1 MKRLFYAV
9 LSLYSLIRHVLNIIL
24 VFVLK
29 MYEYIVITFILKL

>member
-9 LSLYSLIRHVLNIIL
+9 LSLYSLIRQVLNIIL